1 MTIVNKKQRIGMIVH
16 QDYYVDGRVRNYVSY
31 LSQINQGVDVL
42 CTRRRSDQNSNG
54 EDVNVRIIT
63 IPISR
68 YQKRMNYAMEYFLAF
83 WLYFFRLTGLFFQ
96 NKYQVIHVHNMP
108 DFLIFA
114 ALIPKIFGARLIL
127 DIHDPMP
134 EFYQSKFGAK
144 ENSLIV
150 RFIKF
155 QEKLSIQ
162 FANAVV
168 TANENFKEQLI
179 QRGVPSSKVTVLP
192 NVPNPKLF
200 QPKKLNQNGSEKIT
214 LIYPG
219 TIAPR
224 YGLHIAIQ
232 AVAFL
237 KEEYPNLTL
246 QIIGSANEYSTELEG
261 LSESLGVRRMIDFH
275 PAVSIDRIP
284 SLMQQATIGIYP
296 AIPDSHMEIAT
307 PTKVQEFVA
316 VGLPVIAS
324 RIKVLTQQF
333 SDNAILYFP
342 PGDAEQFSKQIKLLI
357 NNPSL
362 GEKMVVAARS
372 EWRKFRD
379 WDCEEKKYIKLLTS
393 LK

>member
-1 MTIVNKKQRIGMIVH
+1 MDTKQRIGMIVH
-16 QDYYVDGRVRNYVSY
+16 QDYYVDGRVRNYVSH
-31 LSQINQGVDVL
+31 LSQIKQGVDIL
-42 CTRRRSDQNSNG
+42 CVRRRSDQAPV
-54 EDVNVRIIT
+54 DDDLNVRVVT

-68 YQKRMNYAMEYFLAF
+68 YQKRMNYAGEYFLAF
-83 WLYFFRLTGLFFQ
+83 WLYFFRITVLFFQ
-96 NKYQVIHVHNMP
+96 NKYRVIHVHNMP

-114 ALIPKIFGARLIL
+114 ALIPKLFGTRLIL

-144 ENSLIV
+144 ENSFIV
-150 RFIKF
+150 KFIKI
-155 QEKLSIQ
+155 QEKLSIK
-162 FANAVV
+162 FANAVI

-179 QRGVPSSKVTVLP
+179 QRGVPPSKIIVLP

-200 QPKKLNQNGSEKIT
+200 QPKKKLDQSDSEKII

-224 YGLHIAIQ
+224 YGLHVVIQAIAI
-232 AVAFL
+232 L
-237 KEEYPNLTL
+237 KEEVPNLTL
-246 QIIGSANEYSTELEG
+246 QIVGSSNEYLTELEC

-275 PAVSIDRIP
+275 PAVPIDQIP
-284 SLMQQATIGIYP
+284 ALMQQATIGIYP

-342 PGDAEQFSKQIKLLI
+342 PGDAELFAKQIKLLI

-362 GEKMVVAARS
+362 AENMVVTARS
-372 EWRKFRD
+372 EWKKFRD
-379 WDCEEKKYIKLLTS
+379 WDCEEKKYLKLLSS